1 MKENNASISVEKN
14 KKSNIT
20 INYNVI
26 DELSCD
32 NIRRNYDKVV
42 ELENEFSDRLEYSKE
57 IFTKKLLPT
66 QLQSDFNIEPKL
78 VNGKIVYETKAITP
92 EAYRKFPLKMNYTMK
107 FNSIE
112 EANEFRKNG
121 IAELQRIADL
131 TQKPVEIP
139 NITNMKEFLG
149 EFENPVS
156 SVSKYGASGIK
167 LYICPQP
174 IPPAQKYKIEI
185 FNDKISFKLETSL
198 KISSFGDD
206 VLELSNNESESEPF
220 NVKIKLTGIKK
231 ALEENL
237 LQGKFNL
244 TISLREKYY
253 NDCELNKEIIKFRFL
268 MEDNNNCILIDNVE
282 LKANVFYFEH
292 CGEKTYTQKEYKQL
306 ENTLKL
312 IDKVIYI
319 SKIKKIEI
327 DYNIEEFIK
336 NEEIIN
342 FVYNAIG
349 GKNYKTKNSMT
360 NTITL
365 DKDVDMTELLKN
377 NGKIAFRMFLN
388 KITLLGHEIQLKDYY
403 MTMYDSVIEE
413 LPNDDSEKKIAIRSS
428 NIEYELIKENKKD

>member
-149 EFENPVS
+149 EFE
-156 SVSKYGASGIK
+156 
-167 LYICPQP
+167 
-174 IPPAQKYKIEI
+174 
-185 FNDKISFKLETSL
+185 
-198 KISSFGDD
+198 
-206 VLELSNNESESEPF
+206 
-220 NVKIKLTGIKK
+220 
-231 ALEENL
+231 
-237 LQGKFNL
+237 
-244 TISLREKYY
+244 
-253 NDCELNKEIIKFRFL
+253 
-268 MEDNNNCILIDNVE
+268 
-282 LKANVFYFEH
+282 
-292 CGEKTYTQKEYKQL
+292 
-306 ENTLKL
+306 
-312 IDKVIYI
+312 
-319 SKIKKIEI
+319 
-327 DYNIEEFIK
+327 
-336 NEEIIN
+336 
-342 FVYNAIG
+342 IG
-349 GKNYKTKNSMT
+349 RAH
-360 NTITL
+360 
-365 DKDVDMTELLKN
+365 V
-377 NGKIAFRMFLN
+377 
-388 KITLLGHEIQLKDYY
+388 
-403 MTMYDSVIEE
+403 
-413 LPNDDSEKKIAIRSS
+413 
-428 NIEYELIKENKKD
+428 